1 MTGWGGRYLG
11 QIVQKKVT
19 FHDNTREIELE
30 LCGQA
35 DPSEVIA
42 FFPLPTLK
50 DWGFILLG
58 HLESFCTST
67 YNQINCDKV

>member
-1 MTGWGGRYLG
+1 MG
-11 QIVQKKVT
+11 QIVQNKVT

-35 DPSEVIA
+35 YPSEVIA
-42 FFPLPTLK
+42 FLPLPTLE
-50 DWGFILLG
+50 DWGFILLR

-67 YNQINCDKV
+67 YNQTNHDKV